1 MSQKWRWNTAQMAEK
16 KWWQLYLKNKD
27 VDTYLTWKKNYWAGL
42 IDQCLQSFPLNPDLS
57 ILDAGCG
64 PAGIFMNFSHHQ
76 DVVAF
81 DPLINDYEKDLD
93 HFKKTWYPNVQFVNE
108 GIESFK
114 WPYLF
119 NRVFCMNAINHVQDI
134 QLSFE
139 RICNLVKTD
148 GYLVITID
156 AHNHRLFKSLFR
168 LLPGDILHPH
178 QYDLSEYKHMIE
190 KNGLKI
196 MTEIKLKSEFFFDH
210 YLLIAHKAAHL

>member
-1 MSQKWRWNTAQMAEK
+1 MEHCSNGRK

-93 HFKKTWYPNVQFVNE
+93 HFKKAWYPNVQFVNE